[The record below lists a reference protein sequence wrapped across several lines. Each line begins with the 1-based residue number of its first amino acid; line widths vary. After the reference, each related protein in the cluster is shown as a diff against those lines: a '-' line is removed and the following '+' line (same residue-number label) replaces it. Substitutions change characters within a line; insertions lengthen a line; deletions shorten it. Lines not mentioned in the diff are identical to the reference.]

1 MSQKVIIGILG
12 GVILVGGG
20 VWFYQSQ
27 YDKTGSSSI
36 TNDKK
41 TTRDGSKVE
50 EKGIL
55 GEIGDKLSG
64 SFIDLTAKGKSA
76 YCTFDGIDPETN
88 ERVEGSIYASGQDF
102 FMEADTVIEGTDV
115 TLRIIQKDR
124 VMYMWSDNEEVM
136 PGMKIDMSMFPDD
149 ATAEKESPIAFLKEP
164 DSGVDY
170 SCRVW
175 IPRSS
180 VFEPPEDVEFHDM
193 FGGMMGAFG
202 AMMEG
207 GFGEDTGSVETE
219 AYGNEEMEEQF

>member
-64 SFIDLTAKGKSA
+64 S
-76 YCTFDGIDPETN
+76 CIDPETN